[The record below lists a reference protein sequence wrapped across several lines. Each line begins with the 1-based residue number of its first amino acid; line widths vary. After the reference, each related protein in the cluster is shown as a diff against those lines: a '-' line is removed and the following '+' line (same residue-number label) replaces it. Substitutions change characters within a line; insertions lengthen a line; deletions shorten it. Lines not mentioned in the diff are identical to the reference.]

1 MSQRG
6 KQIIKLLIRAVI
18 TIALL
23 IVVFYQID
31 FQQFKGAVK
40 TWRWDYIILV
50 EILTVVFF
58 WFRSCCQPRW
68 TRRAGP
74 GSSGARV
81 ASPLNASTLKLIMD
95 KQNCRVT
102 VHTLFRASTITS
114 LYGMILPGLLSTGA
128 KWYILKK
135 DTGKGTN
142 VFSSM
147 MYNQF
152 SVVMTAIMCSLGAL
166 IVTNPTS
173 ILMDK
178 ATNPILLPVVC
189 GIALFLLTLFYILI
203 INQRTGSIL
212 IKTFHFLLKR
222 FPARL
227 TEKGTEI
234 IDQIAAFQAAGWG
247 FHFLIGFINII
258 GTLAGGM
265 VIYMLAARGA
275 NIDKPLGIFAWLWGF
290 IFILGRLP
298 ISIGNLGVREFTL
311 VGILAKYGVEKSSAL
326 LNSVKC
332 AASQPR
338 ARRVATSLA
347 AKNRSTSKI

>member
-1 MSQRG
+1 MGHRG

-31 FQQFKGAVK
+31 FKQFKGAVK

-58 WFRSCCQPRW
+58 WFRC
-68 TRRAGP
+68 
-74 GSSGARV
+74 
-81 ASPLNASTLKLIMD
+81 LTLKLIMD

-152 SVVMTAIMCSLGAL
+152 SIVMTAIMCSLGAL

-173 ILMDK
+173 VLMNK
-178 ATNPILLPVVC
+178 ATNPMLLPVVC
-189 GIALFLLTLFYILI
+189 GVLLFLVTLFYILI
-203 INQRTGSIL
+203 INHRTGSIL
-212 IKTFHFLLKR
+212 IKTFHFILKR

-227 TEKGTEI
+227 NEKGTEI
-234 IDQIAAFQAAGWG
+234 IDQMAAFQAAGWW

-275 NIDKPLGIFAWLWGF
+275 NIEIPLGIFVWLWGF
-290 IFILGRLP
+290 VFILGRLP

-311 VGILAKYGVEKSSAL
+311 MGILAKYGVEKSDAL
-326 LNSVKC
+326 LMSMILFSTILLISAIGAFYLIYGLFETKRKSNSGTDK
-332 AASQPR
+332 
-338 ARRVATSLA
+338 
-347 AKNRSTSKI
+347 K